1 MKKSIA
7 ILALGILLSVSA
19 AWADNDPDLEG
30 RIRTI
35 DVTKSIIVVKN
46 ELQNKIGP
54 REYRVLVKQG
64 MINNYMK
71 NDKLKI
77 WLMADRKEAKRIE
90 KVEK

>member
-1 MKKSIA
+1 MKKITA
-7 ILALGILLSVSA
+7 IFALGVLLAVAA
-19 AWADNDPDLEG
+19 AWAGDEPDLEG
-30 RIRTI
+30 RVRTI
-35 DVTKSIIVVKN
+35 DTTKSIMVVKN

-77 WLMADRKEAKRIE
+77 WLMKDRKEAKMIE
-90 KVEK
+90 RVKR